1 MSSNE
6 VSETSETSPDAVDAE
21 ATKALVRATQ
31 RGDRQAFRA
40 LYEQYRQRVF
50 RTAYRLLGR
59 REQAEDVTQEVFVT
73 LFHRLDSFDH
83 RSAFTTWLYRIT
95 VNACYDVMRKQER
108 RAKYRADDVDLHTVE
123 NLPLGSA
130 RADEDARQREVQ
142 HYVERA
148 LGRLG
153 QELRTTF
160 VLREMEGL
168 PYEEIARVLDVSQG
182 TVASRLARARQQLAE
197 VLRGIGI
204 DESYFE

>member
-6 VSETSETSPDAVDAE
+6 VSETDKTDAVDAE
-21 ATKALVRATQ
+21 ATEALVRAAQ
-31 RGDRQAFRA
+31 LGDRQAFRA
-40 LYEQYRQRVF
+40 LFEQHKGRVF

-59 REQAEDVTQEVFVT
+59 REHAEDVTQEVFVT
-73 LFHRLDSFDH
+73 LFQRLGSFDH
-83 RSAFTTWLYRIT
+83 RSTFTTWLYRIT

-108 RAKYRADDVDLHTVE
+108 RAKYRADDVDIHAFE
-123 NLPLGSA
+123 GLPLGSS
-130 RADEDARQREVQ
+130 RTDEDARQREVH

-148 LGRLG
+148 LEGLG
-153 QELRTTF
+153 PESRTTF
-160 VLREMEGL
+160 VLREVEGL
-168 PYEEIARVLDVSQG
+168 PYDEIARVLGVSKG